1 MASYSVFL
9 KRTAEKELR
18 ALPKADIERVV
29 RRIRSLAAEPRPA
42 GCEKLSGEEKFRIRQ
57 GNWRVVYEVDDA
69 AGRVEVVKIGHRRE
83 VYR

>member
-18 ALPKADIERVV
+18 ALPRADIERVV
-29 RRIRSLAAEPRPA
+29 RRIRSPAAEPRPA